1 MLRAVAPSPFRF
13 VQDPFDKSVACPG
26 PDWSALVKIYW
37 RKEVA
42 SPPSQETPSFLT
54 HRVDLGPCSYK
65 GRRPHHAL
73 VS

>member
-13 VQDPFDKSVACPG
+13 VQDPFDKSVACSG
-26 PDWSALVKIYW
+26 PDGSALVKIYW
-37 RKEVA
+37 HKEVA
-42 SPPSQETPSFLT
+42 SPPSQERPSFLT
-54 HRVDLGPCSYK
+54 DGGDLGPCSYK